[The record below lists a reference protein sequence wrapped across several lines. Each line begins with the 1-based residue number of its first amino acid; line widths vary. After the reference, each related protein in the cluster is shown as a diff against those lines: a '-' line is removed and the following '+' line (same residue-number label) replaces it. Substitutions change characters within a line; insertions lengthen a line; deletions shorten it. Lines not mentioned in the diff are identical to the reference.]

1 MNKTKSKIISIVC
14 AAITALLL
22 FTASSCV
29 VLVDKRVH
37 GNGKVHTQSFSQN
50 DFETVS
56 VSGDWKVDIQQ
67 GKTFFITVEA
77 DENLSS
83 YLDIYVSDHTLHIGF
98 KHGYRID
105 NTHCKAFITM
115 PVLTQLTASGS
126 ITGTV
131 SYFDM
136 PGRTMSIDV
145 AGSGDVTARD
155 ITVKNLKLKI
165 SGSGSFEATG
175 KAQNMTAAISGSGNI
190 KAVGLKTENTAISIS
205 GSGFAKVWV
214 ATFLRADISGSGNI
228 WYKGNPIIDRQI
240 SGSGSLYHL

>member
-1 MNKTKSKIISIVC
+1 MNKTKIKIVSILC
-14 AAITALLL
+14 AAVTALFLL
-22 FTASSCV
+22 IGSSCI
-29 VLVDKRVH
+29 VLINGLIH
-37 GNGKVHTQSFSQN
+37 GNGILKKQVLSWSNFHA
-50 DFETVS
+50 VS
-56 VSGDWKVDIQQ
+56 VGGDWTVDIRQSE
-67 GKTFFITVEA
+67 TFFITVEA

-115 PVLTQLTASGS
+115 PILTQLTASGS

-214 ATFLRADISGSGNI
+214 TTFLQADISGSGSI
-228 WYKGNPIIDRQI
+228 WYKGNPVIIPRI
-240 SGSGSLYHL
+240 SGSGRLYQL

>member
-37 GNGKVHTQSFSQN
+37 GNGKVHTQSFSRN

-67 GKTFFITVEA
+67 SETFFITVEA

-131 SYFDM
+131 SYFDS

-214 ATFLRADISGSGNI
+214 TTFLRADISGSGNI

>member
-22 FTASSCV
+22 FTASSCI

-37 GNGKVHTQSFSQN
+37 GNGKVQTQSFSRN

-56 VSGDWKVDIQQ
+56 VSGDWKVDRQQ
-67 GKTFFITVEA
+67 GETFFITVEA

-83 YLDIYVSDHTLHIGF
+83 YLDIYVSDHTLHIEF

-105 NTHCKAFITM
+105 NTHCKASITM

-214 ATFLRADISGSGNI
+214 TTFLRADISGSGNI

>member
-37 GNGKVHTQSFSQN
+37 GNGKVQTQSFSRN

-67 GKTFFITVEA
+67 SETFFITVEA

-115 PVLTQLTASGS
+115 PILTQLTASGS

-214 ATFLRADISGSGNI
+214 TTFLRADISGSGNI